1 MNKSMLMKALMMGLV
16 SGMTGPVT
24 HAGENQKMIPTDREM
39 PTPEKYKN
47 TRKAKSK
54 TKKKRGY

>member
-1 MNKSMLMKALMMGLV
+1 MLMKAVMMGLV
-16 SGMTGPVT
+16 SGMTGPVQ

-47 TRKAKSK
+47 TRKVKSK